1 MSSRVNVDRKAIF
14 VHVPKNAGTSITKAL
29 RQTGQYKSPP
39 YDSVDHDFEMGW
51 KRAGE
56 VRRVVR
62 AIGEDRWNECF
73 TFAFVRN
80 PWDRLVSGWQF
91 TRQRGKHDLSFAE
104 FVKDLPSLDTA
115 QEPDALERAIS
126 THWHAMS
133 QSDHLVVDGVVAVN
147 CVGRVETLD
156 EARRNAGIFGPDR
169 LRRGDTR
176 ANTSDRGEYRAYY
189 TDDLRAIVD
198 DRFASSAATF
208 GYTF

>member
-29 RQTGQYKSPP
+29 RQTGEYKSPP

-51 KRAGE
+51 KDGE

-62 AIGEDRWNECF
+62 AIGEDLWNECF

-91 TRQRGKHDLSFAE
+91 TRQRGKHDLTFAE
-104 FVKDLPSLDTA
+104 FVKDLPSLDTT
-115 QEPDALERAIS
+115 QEPDAVERAIS
-126 THWHAMS
+126 THWHAMP
-133 QSDHLVVDGVVAVN
+133 QSDHLVVDGVVAVDF
-147 CVGRVETLD
+147 VGHVETLD
-156 EARRNAGIFGPDR
+156 EDWRAISARIGCEGAIP
-169 LRRGDTR
+169 R

-198 DRFASSAATF
+198 DRFRVDAATF

>member
-29 RQTGQYKSPP
+29 RQTGEYKSPP
-39 YDSVDHDFEMGW
+39 YVSVDHDFEMGW
-51 KRAGE
+51 KDGE

-62 AIGEDRWNECF
+62 AIGSDLWNECF

-91 TRQRGKHDLSFAE
+91 TRQRGKHDLTFAE

-126 THWHAMS
+126 THWHAMP
-133 QSDHLVVDGVVAVN
+133 QSDHLVVDGVVAVDF
-147 CVGRVETLD
+147 VGHVETLD
-156 EARRNAGIFGPDR
+156 EDWRAISARIGCEGAIP
-169 LRRGDTR
+169 R

-198 DRFASSAATF
+198 DRFRVDAATF

>member
-1 MSSRVNVDRKAIF
+1 MSSRVNVDRKSIF

-29 RQTGQYKSPP
+29 RQTGEYESPP
-39 YDSVDHDFEMGW
+39 YDSVDRDFEMGW
-51 KRAGE
+51 KDGE

-62 AIGEDRWNECF
+62 AIGEDLWNECF

-91 TRQRGKHDLSFAE
+91 TRQRGKHDLAFAE
-104 FVKDLPSLDTA
+104 FVKDLPSLDTS

-126 THWHAMS
+126 THWHAMP
-133 QSDHLVVDGVVAVN
+133 QSDHLVVDGVVAVDFI
-147 CVGRVETLD
+147 GHVETLD
-156 EARRNAGIFGPDR
+156 EDWRAISARIGCDGAIP
-169 LRRGDTR
+169 R
-176 ANTSDRGEYRAYY
+176 ANTSERGEYRAYY

-198 DRFASSAATF
+198 DRFRVDAATF